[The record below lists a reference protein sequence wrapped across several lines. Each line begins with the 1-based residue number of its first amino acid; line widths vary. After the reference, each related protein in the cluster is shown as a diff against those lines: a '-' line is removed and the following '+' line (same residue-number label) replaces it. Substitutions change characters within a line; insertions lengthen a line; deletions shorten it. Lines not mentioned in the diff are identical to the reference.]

1 MTTLQVTLAPDQL
14 EALADMIVGRMQQA
28 APLTFEQ
35 AATRLG
41 ISVRTLTRL
50 TEDGTLQRLPGT
62 HRRLIS
68 PTELD
73 RYLTNS

>member
-1 MTTLQVTLAPDQL
+1 MTTLEVRLPQEQL
-14 EALADMIVGRMQQA
+14 EALADLIVGRMRLASPVTFDQA
-28 APLTFEQ
+28 AK
-35 AATRLG
+35 RLG

-50 TEDGTLQRLPGT
+50 IEDGTLQRLPGT

-73 RYLTNS
+73 RYLAQ